1 MRKSKIKILKASTK
15 YFHCHLSTNPDSY
28 LELVKMKDIS
38 FDNFKITKD
47 WQIRDERIKTKEL
60 YVKIIK
66 ELYVKNV
73 LNYENAKK
81 IKSQKYFKEDYR
93 KALDFINSKHNQTRI
108 NVDSSLVN
116 LVFDN
121 QKPNLVLTLKKQIND
136 IDDTKLLL
144 DEMKKICLDLG
155 LFDSSTKK
163 GCHVCVDFR
172 KRKLINNTGYIA
184 FSVDEYCK
192 IVPYPREFLN
202 NFETIQPYYLLT

>member
-38 FDNFKITKD
+38 FDNFKITKN
-47 WQIRDERIKTKEL
+47 WKIRDDRIN
-60 YVKIIK
+60 IK
-66 ELYVKNV
+66 ELYVQNV
-73 LNYENAKK
+73 LNYQNAK
-81 IKSQKYFKEDYR
+81 IIDSQKYFNEDYR

-192 IVPYPREFLN
+192 IVPDPREFSN
-202 NFETIQPYYLLT
+202 NFQRIKSSYCLLT